1 MPFNPLLSHKAALPL
16 AHPLLCPPPMSRWFL
31 VLVAAALC
39 PSSCLVAG
47 LQTTIPL
54 ASFAP
59 TASHPPAIS
68 LSRLGACNGMAPP
81 SMHTNLLELMERT
94 QTAQRRRRQTMIQLA
109 SAMFSDHEERGWH
122 GGYRGAKSCRVR
134 MDWEQHLID
143 VTDREFFALYRFDK
157 RSFHRLLAKV
167 EAVDSSSERPRPVG
181 PPWAPVEAPVR
192 LAMTLRW
199 LAGCRYIG
207 ISTMCHISSGYF
219 YEILWDTIDRLSTAL
234 AIVSPYEADEVR
246 SGRQ

>member
-1 MPFNPLLSHKAALPL
+1 
-16 AHPLLCPPPMSRWFL
+16 
-31 VLVAAALC
+31 
-39 PSSCLVAG
+39 
-47 LQTTIPL
+47 
-54 ASFAP
+54 
-59 TASHPPAIS
+59 
-68 LSRLGACNGMAPP
+68 
-81 SMHTNLLELMERT
+81 
-94 QTAQRRRRQTMIQLA
+94 
-109 SAMFSDHEERGWH
+109 
-122 GGYRGAKSCRVR
+122 